1 MQGLLNIILYYM
13 LDRGGLFRDAIT
25 VHNGL
30 DPEIV
35 GEAATT
41 ITDPRELYSW
51 LQTILFWM
59 TAGCVIYMR

>member
-1 MQGLLNIILYYM
+1 M